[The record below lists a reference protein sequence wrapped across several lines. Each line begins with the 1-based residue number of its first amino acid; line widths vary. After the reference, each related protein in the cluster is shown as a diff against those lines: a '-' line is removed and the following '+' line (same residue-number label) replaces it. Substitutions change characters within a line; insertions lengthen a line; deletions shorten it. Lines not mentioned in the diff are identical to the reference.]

1 MHRHFPQ
8 CSQRTRCFF
17 SAGDEGITAKPCWPP
32 LVHTP
37 PAGIFADLR
46 SSDLEEDEQ
55 EEAEEE
61 EVRTFDSEEG
71 KQPGVWVVIELTGPW
86 WGCRFGWWST
96 VGVGAAWSS
105 SL

>member
-8 CSQRTRCFF
+8 CSQRWRCFF
-17 SAGDEGITAKPCWPP
+17 SAGEDGISANPCWPAV
-32 LVHTP
+32 VHTP
-37 PAGIFADLR
+37 PVGIFADLR
-46 SSDLEEDEQ
+46 SSDLEEEEQ

-61 EVRTFDSEEG
+61 EVRTLDSEEV
-71 KQPGVWVVIELTGPW
+71 KQPGVRVVIVLTGPW

>member
-1 MHRHFPQ
+1 M
-8 CSQRTRCFF
+8 
-17 SAGDEGITAKPCWPP
+17 
-32 LVHTP
+32 VHTP
-37 PAGIFADLR
+37 PVGIFADLR
-46 SSDLEEDEQ
+46 SSDLEDEQ

-61 EVRTFDSEEG
+61 EVRTLDSEDV
-71 KQPGVWVVIELTGPW
+71 KQPGVRVVIVLTGPW